1 MSLPSH
7 PQKNGKM
14 GGGLHDPSEQRC
26 RLLRESTKR
35 LFGIAQSTTKY
46 ESRIGHVCLLYPFLC
61 TRGIK
66 GEKYGTLYCHT
77 IVVYLY
83 GA

>member
-1 MSLPSH
+1 MSLLFH

-14 GGGLHDPSEQRC
+14 GGGLHDPSEE
-26 RLLRESTKR
+26 RLGLVWEYF
-35 LFGIAQSTTKY
+35 L
-46 ESRIGHVCLLYPFLC
+46 CLLYLFLG

-66 GEKYGTLYCHT
+66 GEKYGILYCHT
-77 IVVYLY
+77 IVVHLY